1 VAEVVGSY
9 ELKEVYV
16 DMIESG
22 LNEKISAKKPRSMI
36 ELRADGSA
44 VLRSF
49 PIIQATGD
57 GFDYAFQAFEDIEA
71 RWLIEPAGSVSSG
84 RGEPTTVYGITFSHE
99 PMKAQRWATFT
110 GGKEVTGMIFT
121 FYDGDQGQI
130 LGFTKQQKNPAR

>member
-1 VAEVVGSY
+1 VGEVVGSY

-49 PIIQATGD
+49 PIIQAKDD
-57 GFDYAFQAFEDIEA
+57 GFEYAFQAFEDIET
-71 RWLIEPAGSVSSG
+71 RWCIDPAGCVSSG
-84 RGEPTTVYGITFSHE
+84 GDESTTVYGITFSHE

-110 GGKEVTGMIFT
+110 GEREVTGMIFT

-130 LGFTKQQKNPAR
+130 LGFTKQQKNSSR